1 MLKKIW
7 DFWRNV
13 ILDFVRNR
21 CFSKAASLAYTT
33 LLSLVPL
40 LTVSFSALSAFPVF
54 KGLSAKMQDF
64 IFQNFVS
71 GAAQTVQQ
79 HLQEFV
85 EQTAKLPVLGLLFLV
100 STAVFLVF
108 SMEQAFNE
116 IWQVK
121 KRRKDIPA
129 FLIYWGVIT
138 FVPILVGVGIT
149 LSTYFFGSMFSP
161 KLASMH
167 FIGDSLVFIEP
178 YFVAYLAFTLLYIA
192 LPNCKVQLKY
202 ALMAAIPSALLFE
215 LAKLGFTFYIAAF
228 PTYKL
233 VYGAL
238 PTVPIFLIWLYIT
251 WLIILFGVVIN
262 YALVKKNCKV

>member
-1 MLKKIW
+1 MLKKHYI
-7 DFWRNV
+7 FWRTV
-13 ILDFVRNR
+13 IADFTRNR

-40 LTVSFSALSAFPVF
+40 LTVSFSVLSAFPVF
-54 KGLSAKMQDF
+54 KGLSAKMQGF

-71 GAAQTVQQ
+71 GAAETVQQ

-85 EQTAKLPVLGLLFLV
+85 EQTAKLPVLGLLVLV

-138 FVPILVGVGIT
+138 FVPILVAIGIT
-149 LSTYFFGSMFSP
+149 LSTYFFGPMFSP
-161 KLASMH
+161 KVAL
-167 FIGDSLVFIEP
+167 LNFIEP

-202 ALMAAIPSALLFE
+202 ALIAAIPSSLLFE
-215 LAKLGFTFYIAAF
+215 LAKFGFTFYIAAF

-233 VYGAL
+233 IYGAL
-238 PTVPIFLIWLYIT
+238 ATVPIFLIWLYIT
-251 WLIILFGVVIN
+251 WLIILFGVVVN
-262 YALVKKNCKV
+262 YALVKKKL